1 MTTFNIDDH
10 LSIERVVIKVIDL
23 ERQTAFYEKVVGLS
37 IVEKK
42 QQYTTFSAG
51 EGEPV
56 LLELQKVAE
65 KMQPA
70 ISTGLFHTA
79 FLLPDRAA
87 FATKF
92 FDILRNK
99 ETVDSPLE
107 QENRFPH
114 FERII
119 PIAKLDSAS
128 DHGYSEAFY
137 LSDIEGNGIEI
148 YADRPREQWD
158 QYPGGSNPLDFK
170 ALAPLADFD
179 TDGKLPAGT
188 TVGHV
193 HLRVDQFEDTLA
205 FYNEVLGFEKQEVYD
220 DVFFVGAG
228 GYHHH
233 VAGNTWSGD
242 KPARPIDRHSGLKEV
257 RFLLSSKEAFDD
269 FKFHVKQQVAFQDL
283 EHAIVV
289 TDPSGNRLVFAY

>member
-1 MTTFNIDDH
+1 MTTFHIDDA
-10 LSIERVVIKVIDL
+10 LSIDRVVIKVIDL
-23 ERQTAFYEKVVGLS
+23 ERQTAFYEQVVGLH

-56 LLELQKVAE
+56 LLELQKNAE
-65 KMQPA
+65 KLQPA

-79 FLLPDRAA
+79 FLVPSREA

-99 ETVDSPLE
+99 QTVDSPLE

-148 YADRPREQWD
+148 YADRPRDEWND
-158 QYPGGSNPLDFK
+158 YPGGSHPLDFK

-179 TDGKLPAGT
+179 TDGKLPVGT

-193 HLRVDQFEDTLA
+193 HLRVDHFDETLA
-205 FYNEVLGFEKQEVYD
+205 FYEQVLGFEKQEVYD
-220 DVFFVGAG
+220 DVFFVSAG

-233 VAGNTWSGD
+233 VAGNTWSGSN
-242 KPARPIDRHSGLKEV
+242 PARPIDRHSGLKEV
-257 RFLLSSKEAFDD
+257 RFKLSSEAAFDD
-269 FKFHVKQQVAFQDL
+269 FKFHVKQQIAFQDL
-283 EHAIVV
+283 EHTIVV
-289 TDPSGNRLVFAY
+289 TDPSGNRLVFTY